1 MMAITKQTP
10 KLKHRL
16 FWLCLTAFFAPL
28 QALSAPVLQQMT
40 PELSVHL
47 NDGAYGMLA
56 GIVPVSSAA
65 QLPDGWMDEA
75 VRVQEATT
83 DRYGEA
89 HWWVYRASDGALLQT
104 ELVTLGL
111 AMAYRHDAPLPPELA
126 ALSAPEAARYTAHNA
141 GEALSRWA
149 EIYGELREATI
160 TRNGAYLNFGED
172 WKKDLTIYLPKQT
185 LKQFDEDDLRA
196 LEGKELRVRGWVH
209 SYYGPRITLH
219 EPSMMKV
226 SDEP

>member
-16 FWLCLTAFFAPL
+16 CWLCLALLFAPM
-28 QALSAPVLQQMT
+28 QALCAPVMQQMT
-40 PELSVHL
+40 PELSL
-47 NDGAYGMLA
+47 RLSDGTHGMLA
-56 GIVPVSSAA
+56 GFVPVNKTAH
-65 QLPDGWMDEA
+65 LPDGWAGEA

-83 DRYGEA
+83 DRYAEV
-89 HWWVYRASDGALLQT
+89 HWWVYRASDGALLQA
-104 ELVTLGL
+104 ELVARGL

-126 ALSAPEAARYTAHNA
+126 ALPAPKTARHTADDAADAR
-141 GEALSRWA
+141 GRWA
-149 EIYGELREATI
+149 EVRGTLREATI
-160 TRNGAYLNFGED
+160 IRNGAYLNFGAD
-172 WKKDLTIYLPKQT
+172 WKKDFTIYLPKQT